1 MAFPLICF
9 DNAATSWPEP
19 PEVIQAVVRSMEEVG
34 NFERLARH
42 LSLEASRIVCDA
54 HEALARLLHIPCPL
68 RIALG
73 HNAIKPLLGLPGAQ
87 SEAGWR

>member
-42 LSLEASRIVCDA
+42 LSLEILRIICDA

-73 HNAIKPLLGLPGAQ
+73 HNPIKPLLSLPGAW

>member
-1 MAFPLICF
+1 MAFPLIRF

-34 NFERLARH
+34 NFERLTRH
-42 LSLEASRIVCDA
+42 LSLETPRIVCDA
-54 HEALARLLHIPCPL
+54 YEALARLLHIPCPL

-73 HNAIKPLLGLPGAQ
+73 HNAIKPLLSLPGAQ

>member
-1 MAFPLICF
+1 MAFPLIRF

-19 PEVIQAVVRSMEEVG
+19 PEVIQAMVRSMEVG
-34 NFERLARH
+34 NFKRLARH
-42 LSLEASRIVCDA
+42 LSLKTPRIVCDA

-73 HNAIKPLLGLPGAQ
+73 HNAIKPLLSLSGAQ

>member
-1 MAFPLICF
+1 MAFPLIRF
-9 DNAATSWPEP
+9 DNAATSWPEL
-19 PEVIQAVVRSMEEVG
+19 PEVIQAMVRSMEVG

-73 HNAIKPLLGLPGAQ
+73 HNAIKPLLSLPGAQ

>member
-1 MAFPLICF
+1 M
-9 DNAATSWPEP
+9 
-19 PEVIQAVVRSMEEVG
+19 VRSMGEVG

-42 LSLEASRIVCDA
+42 LSLEIPRIICDA
-54 HEALARLLHIPCPL
+54 HEALAKLLHISCPL

-73 HNAIKPLLGLPGAQ
+73 HNAIKPLLSLPRAQ

>member
-1 MAFPLICF
+1 MAFPLIRF

-34 NFERLARH
+34 NFERLTRH
-42 LSLEASRIVCDA
+42 LSLETPR

-73 HNAIKPLLGLPGAQ
+73 HNVIKPLLSFPGAW

>member
-1 MAFPLICF
+1 MAFPLIRF

-42 LSLEASRIVCDA
+42 LSLEIPRIICDA
-54 HEALARLLHIPCPL
+54 YEALAKLLHIPCPL

-73 HNAIKPLLGLPGAQ
+73 HNAIKPLLSLPGAW